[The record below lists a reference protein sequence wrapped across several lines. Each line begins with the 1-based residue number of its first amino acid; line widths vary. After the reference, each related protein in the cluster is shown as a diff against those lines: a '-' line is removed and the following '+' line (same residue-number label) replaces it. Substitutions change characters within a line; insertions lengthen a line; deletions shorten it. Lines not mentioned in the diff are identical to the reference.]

1 MSKIYEALELA
12 QQERK
17 GLQVFPA
24 VPKHELP
31 ASGKS
36 KKLEV
41 EDEMVHLYQA
51 INSQIPDSPKKV
63 IQFIGTRNGE
73 GTSTIIREFARV
85 STSFF
90 DISVL
95 LLDANHQS
103 CHTSFFGI
111 RPERGLADV
120 IKDRTPIKDV
130 IHQVGK
136 SSLFMGRISLNGD
149 YITSLFDS
157 PQVEGIFEELKQEF
171 DLILIDSP
179 PATVSSDGLVIS
191 RRMDGIIL
199 IVESEG
205 TRWQVAH
212 DVKERITKNGGNIL
226 GVILNKRRYY
236 IPHCIYKRL

>member
-12 QQERK
+12 QKERK

-24 VPKHELP
+24 VPIHELP
-31 ASGKS
+31 ASGKL

-41 EDEMVHLYQA
+41 EDEMVHLYQS

-63 IQFIGTRNGE
+63 IQFIGTHSGE
-73 GTSTIIREFARV
+73 GTSTIIRKFARV
-85 STSFF
+85 LTSYF

-111 RPERGLADV
+111 SPEKGLADV
-120 IKDRTPIKDV
+120 IKEHSHIKEV

-136 SSLFMGRISLNGD
+136 TSLYMGMISMNGD
-149 YITSLFDS
+149 YITSIFDS
-157 PQVEGIFEELKQEF
+157 PRVEGVFKELKREF

-191 RRMDGIIL
+191 RKVNGIIL
-199 IVESEG
+199 IVESER

-212 DVKERITKNGGNIL
+212 TVKERITKNGGNIL
-226 GVILNKRRYY
+226 GVILNKRRFY